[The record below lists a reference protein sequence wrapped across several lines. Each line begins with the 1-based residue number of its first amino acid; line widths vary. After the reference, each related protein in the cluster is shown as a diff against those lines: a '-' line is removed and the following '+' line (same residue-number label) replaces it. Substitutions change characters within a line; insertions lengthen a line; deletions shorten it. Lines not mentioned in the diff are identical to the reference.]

1 MPLGQGEC
9 TVWLLEGICM
19 TRPQLSFYVD
29 AVMKAEMVV
38 TSVAED
44 NEKMVFVKTSD
55 GLTRVVFSSK
65 MDENLNADAV
75 SITHTLGGTSDRN
88 HEEQPPEQAI
98 IPIATPLASLHHL
111 RGHPKIDSSVCL
123 RSHAAFCARR
133 EGDNDLDVES
143 HCS

>member
-1 MPLGQGEC
+1 
-9 TVWLLEGICM
+9 M
-19 TRPQLSFYVD
+19 TRPRLSFYVD

-65 MDENLNADAV
+65 MDENLDADAV
-75 SITHTLGGTSDRN
+75 PIIHTLGGMSDQN
-88 HEEQPPEQAI
+88 VENPPPPEQAV

-111 RGHPKIDSSVCL
+111 RGQAQKQFCVC
-123 RSHAAFCARR
+123 SHAAFCAR
-133 EGDNDLDVES
+133 
-143 HCS
+143 